1 MEPSRAS
8 PLGLEFRAGK
18 WIVQPGAC
26 RIISGNR
33 ELRLRPMLMKL
44 LVLLAEQAGQVVSKD
59 RLLEAVWEA
68 KFVSESS
75 LTRSVAELRQILG
88 DNRRN
93 PRCIET
99 IPKRGYRFIAPVQ
112 PEVRTA
118 GPRLAV
124 LLFDNLNK
132 NPELEYFAEG
142 ISDALITELGSI
154 GSLRVISRQSVL
166 HYKNTDR
173 SLPDI
178 ARELKVDAIVEGS
191 ALHAGNRVRITVQLV
206 QAEPERHLW
215 ARDYE
220 CEIGDVLSIQARV
233 ARAVAES
240 VQATLTPQNL
250 SRLSRQIHG
259 RPEIHLTYLKARFHA
274 MKWNLEDIQTGLQYL
289 REVIGEDPGF
299 APAHE
304 LLAGCLLTLGFW
316 GYMPPRVAYPQAKE
330 FALKAVEL
338 DEFLAEGHATLGMV
352 SWLLDWDLV
361 ACERELLRA
370 LELNPSCG
378 IARGSHALF
387 LVTIPRDCQ
396 RAIEQASLEL
406 DLDPLSADTNFGF
419 AKILLLAGQ
428 HEQAIDQILRT
439 LKMHPDSSLAYSI
452 LGWAYLGCSRTAEA
466 IAAFEKAVDLSRDAV
481 ALGYLG
487 HAYGLAG
494 RRDAALALLCEL
506 LEKSAGEGVPQT
518 SLAYLYAGLG
528 DYDQAFESLE
538 KCYAER
544 DSRLFWF
551 PLTIF
556 SHTFRSDP
564 RFELLLRRLKVAAG

>member
-1 MEPSRAS
+1 
-8 PLGLEFRAGK
+8 
-18 WIVQPGAC
+18 
-26 RIISGNR
+26 
-33 ELRLRPMLMKL
+33 MLMKL

-59 RLLEAVWEA
+59 RILDAVWEA
-68 KFVSESS
+68 RFVSESS

-88 DNRRN
+88 DSRRN
-93 PRCIET
+93 PQCIET

-112 PEVRTA
+112 PGPRTA

-166 HYKNTDR
+166 QFKNTNR
-173 SLPDI
+173 SLPEI
-178 ARELKVDAIVEGS
+178 ARELRVDAIVEGS
-191 ALHAGNRVRITVQLV
+191 ALHVGKRVRITAQLV

-215 ARDYE
+215 ARDYD

-240 VQATLTPQNL
+240 IQATLTPQNL

-259 RPEIHLTYLKARFHA
+259 RPDSHLAYLKARFHA
-274 MKWNLEDIQTGLQYL
+274 MKWSLDDIQTGLQYL
-289 REVIGEDPGF
+289 GEVIEKDPGF

-330 FALKAVEL
+330 SALKALEL
-338 DEFLAEGHATLGMV
+338 DEFLSEGHATLGMAK
-352 SWLLDWDLV
+352 WLLDWDLA

-387 LVTIPRDCQ
+387 LVTIPRDRR
-396 RAIEQASLEL
+396 RAIEQASMEL

-419 AKILLLAGQ
+419 AKILFLAGE
-428 HEQAIDQILRT
+428 HEQAIDQILKT
-439 LKMHPDSSLAYSI
+439 LKMHPESSLAYSI
-452 LGWAYLGCSRTAEA
+452 LGWAYLGRSKTAEA
-466 IAAFEKAVDLSRDAV
+466 IAAFEKATDLSRDAV

-494 RRDAALALLCEL
+494 RRDAALAVLQEL
-506 LEKSAGEGVPQT
+506 LERSTREDMPQT
-518 SLAYLYAGLG
+518 SLAYLYMGLG
-528 DYDQAFESLE
+528 DFDRAFESLE
-538 KCYAER
+538 KCYEER

-551 PLTIF
+551 PLTVF
-556 SHTFRSDP
+556 SRTFRADP
-564 RFELLLRRLKVAAG
+564 RFERLERRLKAPAG